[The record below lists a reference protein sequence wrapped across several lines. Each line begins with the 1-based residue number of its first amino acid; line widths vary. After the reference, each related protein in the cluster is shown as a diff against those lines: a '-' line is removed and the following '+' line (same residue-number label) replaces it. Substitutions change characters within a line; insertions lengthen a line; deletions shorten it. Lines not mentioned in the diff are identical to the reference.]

1 MAFENTASRTTGH
14 VPRLLG
20 PAFGLTL
27 LLLAGAACG
36 TASQSTSPTKA
47 AATSDQASAASP
59 GAQSTASRTNPSSG
73 QVTDVIAQVKN
84 RIPMS
89 FVPNE
94 GHARSF
100 GDAACTAFDQGK
112 TAPQVRE
119 LVMQAASQ
127 LPSIKI
133 SSADANFAVGAAVN
147 LFCPGYAA
155 KLAS

>member
-1 MAFENTASRTTGH
+1 
-14 VPRLLG
+14 
-20 PAFGLTL
+20 
-27 LLLAGAACG
+27 
-36 TASQSTSPTKA
+36 
-47 AATSDQASAASP
+47 
-59 GAQSTASRTNPSSG
+59 
-73 QVTDVIAQVKN
+73 VTDVIAQVKN